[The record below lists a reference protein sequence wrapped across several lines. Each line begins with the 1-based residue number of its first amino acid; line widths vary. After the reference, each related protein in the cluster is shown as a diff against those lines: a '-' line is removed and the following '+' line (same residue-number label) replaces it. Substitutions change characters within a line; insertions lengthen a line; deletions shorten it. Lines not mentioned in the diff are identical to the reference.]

1 MALSARMRRVTGGL
15 MPQVAPRKPRT
26 PQHPFF
32 VTHRPFSIQPFFIAP
47 VLPGETMKLLLLQAR
62 AVSAPI
68 ANPLIGGWLEY
79 WVFYVKHR
87 DLNERDVLTEMMVD
101 PAAGTGVTPQSGTD
115 DKYFTADGTVPWV
128 KMCLTRIVE
137 EYFRLPGEAWNVET
151 DSEGLPV
158 AMAIGDHWLDSFQ
171 WQSEMPTGP
180 DVDVDANTDS
190 TITAREVQ
198 TALQQYELLRSMG
211 MIEQTYEDYLASFG
225 IRTPEQELHRPEL
238 VRYIRNWAYPVNHV
252 STEGESAGDATSA
265 MSWKIAERADKDR
278 FFREP
283 GFLFGVTC
291 WRPKIYLG
299 DQVGTASGLL
309 DNLLAW
315 LPAAMRGDS
324 SVSLR
329 KLETNT
335 AILPNLDVDAT
346 PGPADP
352 AWIDLRDLFLYGEQF
367 VAGTVPNINLPD
379 ANGRRRYPPQ
389 ADIANLFSG
398 ATQTISQDGLVAL
411 TILGTQADAT
421 LATPR
426 PTRAV

>member
-1 MALSARMRRVTGGL
+1 
-15 MPQVAPRKPRT
+15 MPQVAPRRPRT

-62 AVSAPI
+62 AVSAPVI
-68 ANPLIGGWLEY
+68 NPLIGGWLEY
-79 WVFYVKHR
+79 WFFYVKHR
-87 DLNERDVLTEMMVD
+87 DLNERDTLTEMMVD
-101 PAAGTGVTPQSGTD
+101 PSAGTGVTPQSGTSVPL
-115 DKYFTADGTVPWV
+115 YSADGTVPWV
-128 KMCLTRIVE
+128 AMCLQRIVE
-137 EYFRLPGEAWNVET
+137 EYFRLPGEAWNVEV
-151 DSEGLPV
+151 DSNGLPV
-158 AMAIGDHWLDSFQ
+158 AMAIGDNWLDSFQ
-171 WQSEMPTGP
+171 WASEMPEGP
-180 DVDVDANTDS
+180 DVNVDLDANA

-211 MIEQTYEDYLASFG
+211 LIEQTYEDYLASFG

-238 VRYIRNWAYPVNHV
+238 VRYIRNWAYPANHV
-252 STEGESAGDATSA
+252 DPTDGSATSA

-283 GFLFGVTC
+283 GFLFGVTA

-309 DNLLAW
+309 DDLISW
-315 LPAAMRGDS
+315 LPASMRGDMS
-324 SVSLR
+324 ASLKR
-329 KLETNT
+329 FTTNT

-352 AWIDLRDLFLYGEQF
+352 AWIDMRDLFLYGEQF

-389 ADIANLFSG
+389 ADIANLFAG

-411 TILGTQADAT
+411 TILGTQADNT
-421 LATPR
+421 LATAR